1 MVIAS
6 NISESKIIVS
16 LIVVSVF
23 LTFTP
28 VQSQTPV
35 YNYFYRVYFRDKGDY
50 APDNFVASTLLSEK
64 AISRREKSG
73 IAVPDS
79 ADLPVFREY
88 IDQIASMG
96 FRLHCTSKW
105 MNTGLFKTQLQAD
118 INPLLNLPYVKDVR
132 IVKRPVTKSLYAN
145 KLDFVTYQADI
156 PPYDRPLTMLKGDAV
171 HSSGYDGT
179 GILIAVLDGGFI
191 LADVISSL
199 SELRNRNGIKATYDF
214 VSGNQAVYNYSS
226 HGTAVLSILA
236 GTIPLQIQGSAPGA
250 NFILLRTEDTFS
262 EFPAEEDYWAAGAE
276 FADSAGA
283 DIIST
288 SLGYFQFDD
297 PSMNYKYS
305 DMNGKTTFV
314 TRAADFAASKGI
326 LVVASA
332 GNERALPWLHIIA
345 PSDGFNVIAAGAV
358 DGYSVISSFS
368 SAGPSADGRVK
379 PDNVAQGVSVPLQ
392 TEEST
397 VSRGNGTSFS
407 CPVLSGM
414 CACVMQAA
422 PAALNTDIIRTLHTS
437 ADRSASPDSLYGYG
451 IPDMSAVVEKLQES
465 LVPKPENESILGP
478 NPTTGDLEI
487 VFRQVPGTLVL
498 EIFTIAGDA
507 VVKRKYEEYI
517 GRTLRISDLQN
528 MDQGLYFIRLSTSNG
543 TFTHKVIKVKN

>member
-1 MVIAS
+1 MA
-6 NISESKIIVS
+6 NA
-16 LIVVSVF
+16 
-23 LTFTP
+23 FTP